1 MYHLSLNKINFYVE
15 HKDSQYIF
23 GMVQASL
30 NLKFMWKISPQHQE
44 GQKVNKYHGIQ
55 EGRALGGAV
64 HHSPHWICDCRSQA
78 LKWPRWQYCP
88 HPKFS
93 TIHMEELSPF

>member
-1 MYHLSLNKINFYVE
+1 MYHLSPNKINFYVE

-44 GQKVNKYHGIQ
+44 GQKVNKYHRIQ
-55 EGRALGGAV
+55 KGSGLGGAV
-64 HHSPHWICDCRSQA
+64 HQSPHWICERRVPSIETA
-78 LKWPRWQYCP
+78 
-88 HPKFS
+88 
-93 TIHMEELSPF
+93 